1 MLARNVRE
9 DIVREEEDTEIEER
23 WKESR
28 ERTKYFINKIFYIH
42 SIKNVSFMLNILFKI
57 YFLINILTVMV

>member
-9 DIVREEEDTEIEER
+9 DIVREEDKEIEER

-28 ERTKYFINKIFYIH
+28 ERTKYFIDNLIKYSIYIPLKMSH
-42 SIKNVSFMLNILFKI
+42 LC
-57 YFLINILTVMV
+57 

>member
-9 DIVREEEDTEIEER
+9 DIVREEEDKEIEER

-28 ERTKYFINKIFYIH
+28 ERTKYFIDKIFYIH
-42 SIKNVSFMLNILFKI
+42 SIKNVSFMLNILLFKI
-57 YFLINILTVMV
+57 YFYN